1 VLKCFSIRESCLIF
15 VSSLHFGGW
24 LGCCNALLGGS
35 ATADATHLLS
45 PTAREAGKPT
55 IKPLRLVPQNA
66 LRSHGIS
73 RGSGDVASAAE
84 I

>member
-55 IKPLRLVPQNA
+55 IIPLAGNFGNCGPVAFSKP
-66 LRSHGIS
+66 I
-73 RGSGDVASAAE
+73 
-84 I
+84 